1 ASTAHGTVARRALP
15 ARRPRADRRRRG
27 LAVPGRAAARRAPA
41 RDPLMGLGT
50 SRGVALVGMTGH
62 VVGVE
67 AHLAATVPG
76 FTLIG
81 LPDASLSES
90 RDRVRAAVASSGLAW
105 PQQRVTVNL
114 SPASLP
120 KHGAGFDLAIAVAVL
135 AGARLVDATAPRGV
149 VHLGEL
155 G

>member
-1 ASTAHGTVARRALP
+1 
-15 ARRPRADRRRRG
+15 
-27 LAVPGRAAARRAPA
+27 
-41 RDPLMGLGT
+41 MGLGT

-149 VHLGEL
+149 AFGACPPVLEYTIVSSTSTFML
-155 G
+155 RVLARTWSSPP